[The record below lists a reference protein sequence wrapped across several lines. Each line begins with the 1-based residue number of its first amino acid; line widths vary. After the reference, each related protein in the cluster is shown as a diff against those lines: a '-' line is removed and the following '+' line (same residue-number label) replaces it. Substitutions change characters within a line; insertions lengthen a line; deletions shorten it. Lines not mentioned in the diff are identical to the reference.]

1 MSVVMPS
8 SVPPTSGQC
17 AMQPE
22 NATNRP
28 SWKIGTEKVMWLR
41 WLPVM

>member
-8 SVPPTSGQC
+8 SVPPISGQC
-17 AMQPE
+17 AMQTAKP
-22 NATNRP
+22 TSVP
-28 SWKIGTEKVMWLR
+28 SSNTGIEKVRWLR